1 MAVSKNNFFKDHY
14 DWLVA
19 LVGVVALAG
28 VGFLYVNTLENT
40 PEAAS
45 AACEAELK
53 QNNQP
58 ANKDVPTVE
67 KELSLLAAVTNGFIN
82 PVQLDTNKVNDVDG
96 SFLASEYRVR
106 CKKCHR
112 PILFGSTAC
121 TWPNCDYK
129 PEVEKPEEAE
139 RKGVDMDGDGMTDAW
154 EKRYGLNPDDRA
166 DADQDAD
173 GDLFTN
179 LEEFNAKT
187 NPKDPEDHPDYLDE
201 LTVAGDVKIEPLPF
215 WLIGAVPGGRRM
227 EFSVV
232 DQQKYQG
239 KTNAQKG
246 EEIQYKLKKWS
257 KNGDRVP
264 SGWVLK
270 DFTSE
275 KKSQKR
281 PGSEQL
287 LVKDVY
293 TAVLE
298 RTSDKFQLSV
308 KEGVHPVAVQEQLDL
323 QWNRGEG
330 KTFTVA
336 KGSEFEL
343 NKRKYKVEELK
354 KNRVI
359 IVDLKTKEKRDFG
372 EKASDSKSQTKSASA
387 AKPSPGSRPSS
398 NRKSVP

>member
-1 MAVSKNNFFKDHY
+1 MATSKNNFFKDHY

-19 LVGVVALAG
+19 LVGLALLAG
-28 VGFLYVNTLENT
+28 AGYLFATSLGNT

-45 AACEAELK
+45 EQCKAELPK
-53 QNNQP
+53 VP
-58 ANKDVPTVE
+58 ANKDVPQAD
-67 KELSLLAAVTNGFIN
+67 LSKLTAIAEGLTKPTLLGEVKDDA
-82 PVQLDTNKVNDVDG
+82 G
-96 SFLASEYRVR
+96 SFLASEHRVF
-106 CKKCHR
+106 CKSPDDPKCRR
-112 PILFGSTAC
+112 PIPFKSEVC
-121 TWPNCDYK
+121 TWCKGKQPS
-129 PEVEKPEEAE
+129 EKPEEAE
-139 RKGVDMDGDGMTDAW
+139 RRGTDLDNDGMTDAW

-187 NPKDPEDHPDYLDE
+187 NPKDPEDHPDYLDD
-201 LTVAGDVKIEPLPF
+201 LKVAGDVKIEPLPF

-227 EFSVV
+227 EFTVV

-287 LVKDVY
+287 LVRDVY

-323 QWNRGEG
+323 QWNRGEAS

-336 KGSEFEL
+336 KGAEFEL

-354 KNRVI
+354 KDRVI
-359 IVDLKTKEKRDFG
+359 IVDLKTKEKRNFG
-372 EKASDSKSQTKSASA
+372 EKASDSKSQTNSASA
-387 AKPSPGSRPSS
+387 AKPSPGSKPSP

>member
-1 MAVSKNNFFKDHY
+1 MATSKNNFFKDHY

-19 LVGVVALAG
+19 LVGLALLAG
-28 VGFLYVNTLENT
+28 AGYLFATSLGNT

-45 AACEAELK
+45 EQCKAELPK
-53 QNNQP
+53 VP
-58 ANKDVPTVE
+58 ANKDVPQAD
-67 KELSLLAAVTNGFIN
+67 LSKLTAIAEGLTKPTLLGEVKDDA
-82 PVQLDTNKVNDVDG
+82 G
-96 SFLASEYRVR
+96 SFLASEHRVF
-106 CKKCHR
+106 CKSPDDPKCRR
-112 PILFGSTAC
+112 PIPFKSEVC
-121 TWPNCDYK
+121 TWCKGKQPS
-129 PEVEKPEEAE
+129 EKPEEAE
-139 RKGVDMDGDGMTDAW
+139 RRGTDLDNDGMTDAW

-187 NPKDPEDHPDYLDE
+187 NPKDPEDHPDYLDD
-201 LTVAGDVKIEPLPF
+201 LKVAGDVKIEPLPF

-227 EFSVV
+227 EFTVV

-287 LVKDVY
+287 LVRDVY

-323 QWNRGEG
+323 QWNRGEAS

-354 KNRVI
+354 KDRVI
-359 IVDLKTKEKRDFG
+359 IVDLKTKEKRNFG
-372 EKASDSKSQTKSASA
+372 EKASDSKSQTNSASA
-387 AKPSPGSRPSS
+387 AKPSPGSKPSP